1 MFSNEND
8 INLNYS
14 RFFSLLRKNRPRFS
28 LTFSEIEAIL
38 SPTPPHDNESGQ
50 GFPHFRFEAFSIVRF
65 IHVTAAERCG
75 PFTRNAGML
84 PPGSEKLR

>member
-8 INLNYS
+8 INLNNS
-14 RFFSLLRKNRPRFS
+14 QFFSRTRKFEAENARI
-28 LTFSEIEAIL
+28 FSEIEAFHGR
-38 SPTPPHDNESGQ
+38 TPRHDNESGQ
-50 GFPHFRFEAFSIVRF
+50 VFLHFRFEAFSIVRF